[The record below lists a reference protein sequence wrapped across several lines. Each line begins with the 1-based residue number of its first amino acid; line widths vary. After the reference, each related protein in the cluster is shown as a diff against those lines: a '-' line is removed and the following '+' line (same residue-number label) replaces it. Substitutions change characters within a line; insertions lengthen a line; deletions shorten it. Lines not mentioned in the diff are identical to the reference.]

1 MADIRFFFAD
11 VTIRVPERRRL
22 REFIE
27 AIITRKGK
35 KPGSLN
41 YIFCSDEYLLNIN
54 RQYLQHDYYTDIITF
69 DLDSDPKLVTGEIYI
84 SADRVREN
92 AKSFGS
98 TINHELHRIMFHGIL
113 HLCGYKDKLKAEK
126 LAMTREE
133 DRLLKLYFI
142 KK

>member
-1 MADIRFFFAD
+1 MTDIRFFFAD
-11 VTIRVPERRRL
+11 ITILLPERRRL
-22 REFIE
+22 RRFIE
-27 AIITRKGK
+27 ETIARKRRK
-35 KPGSLN
+35 LVSLN
-41 YIFCSDEYLLNIN
+41 YIFCSDGYLLDIN

-69 DLDSDPKLVTGEIYI
+69 DLDNDPKLVTGEIYI

-92 AKSFGS
+92 AKAFGS
-98 TINHELHRIMFHGIL
+98 TINHELHRIMFHGVL

-133 DRLLKLYFI
+133 DRLLKLYFN